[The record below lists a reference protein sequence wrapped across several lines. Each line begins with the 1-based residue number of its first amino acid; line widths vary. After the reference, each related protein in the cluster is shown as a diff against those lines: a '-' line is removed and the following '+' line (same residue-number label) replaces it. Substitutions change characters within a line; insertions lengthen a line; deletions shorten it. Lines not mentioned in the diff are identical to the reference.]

1 MTETPTTPQPGKFKL
16 PANIVSDVF
25 SPLLMPTYAMIA
37 AMWLTP
43 LCLLPVGNRVSA
55 TAGIAFITCI
65 IPLVFIFTMIR
76 LGRVTDVSI
85 SDPRQRRAPYI
96 VALLC
101 YIGAAVFLASL
112 KAPLWLVVFYG
123 AGAIVLLLNLF
134 ITAKSKI
141 SAHTSAVGGTCALI
155 FWLTLRGYLLFSP
168 PHLGLGCLPDGRH
181 HGLGAPLPLPSHPG
195 PGGRRGSPELQRGV
209 RCTLYSLKILIITRY
224 DSCNQYSN
232 GKYLR
237 PSRGAQSRRFS

>member
-76 LGRVTDVSI
+76 LGRVADVSI

-168 PHLGLGCLPDGRH
+168 LVWVSVAVLMVGIMAWARLYLYRHTLGQVAA
-181 HGLGAPLPLPSHPG
+181 GAALSFSVVFVAL
-195 PGGRRGSPELQRGV
+195 
-209 RCTLYSLKILIITRY
+209 CIL
-224 DSCNQYSN
+224 
-232 GKYLR
+232 
-237 PSRGAQSRRFS
+237 